1 MSCGIYQ
8 HHALTTFLTE
18 KRKEKQLLINVVFLS
33 HKELDIMAKCQD
45 SVLTSTENI
54 FLKVPWNYRVIK
66 IIFVLKLE
74 RKSGCEWKSF
84 LSKNTRA
91 ALNANGALC
100 SSLRWFPLSLSS
112 PEPEEGGWGVDGWVC
127 RVHLPAQTRVPA
139 PLGGRRRRAEGASQQ
154 PQLQKLQVVHERG
167 GLGLAKVLPTS
178 GASSSCLG
186 RGKFVLWH
194 VQFGFLRLPM
204 CLGCCE

>member
-74 RKSGCEWKSF
+74 RKSGCE
-84 LSKNTRA
+84 
-91 ALNANGALC
+91 
-100 SSLRWFPLSLSS
+100 
-112 PEPEEGGWGVDGWVC
+112 
-127 RVHLPAQTRVPA
+127 
-139 PLGGRRRRAEGASQQ
+139 
-154 PQLQKLQVVHERG
+154 
-167 GLGLAKVLPTS
+167 
-178 GASSSCLG
+178 
-186 RGKFVLWH
+186 
-194 VQFGFLRLPM
+194 
-204 CLGCCE
+204 